1 MGDKGEGEVKN
12 LKKWVMYVPRTHTK
26 KKFIHLFSISEIELI
41 ESAALLYFSPNS
53 QTTITSSRCR
63 LLLPL
68 LPLDLFSLP
77 SFEKTKECIL

>member
-1 MGDKGEGEVKN
+1 MGAKGEGGVKN
-12 LKKWVMYVPRTHTK
+12 LKKWGMYVPRTHTK

-53 QTTITSSRCR
+53 QTTITSSRC

-68 LPLDLFSLP
+68 LLLDLFSLP